1 MQNGDRGFKIRLI
14 AVFKNM
20 LLSACSVCTLLASYC
35 LLFSANASADELRLR
50 ELLDEALK
58 NSPELLASESRVA
71 ASRFRIPQAESL
83 PDPMFMFGYQ
93 NEGWSRYTY
102 GDSLMSQWMFSASQ
116 TFPFPGKLAL
126 KGEMATRD
134 SETLDKSREALRLR
148 LRQRVRE
155 IYYDLFLAYKDIDLL
170 QDKSSLLSSVEDA
183 ALARYSSGMG
193 SQQEVLMAQ
202 TEKYMLLER
211 QEMLKQKIQSLEA
224 MLNTTVGRDVNAPL
238 GRPVEPVY
246 NAYGFSL
253 DDLIKMAYQNSPE
266 IQSKERAVAAAD
278 TKVKLAKK
286 EYYPDFT
293 LTGSVM
299 KKAGPFEDMWSLTAT
314 VNIPLYYRTK
324 QRQAVFEAEASL
336 SEAKHELQAV
346 KLMLSSSIRDNY
358 SMVRT
363 AEKLMDLYKSGLM
376 PKAGQDFEAAISGYT
391 TGKVEAVAV
400 MTSLK
405 SYIEAEILYW
415 GQFVEREKAIARFEA
430 MAGVM
435 DLGGGE
441 GK

>member
-1 MQNGDRGFKIRLI
+1 
-14 AVFKNM
+14 
-20 LLSACSVCTLLASYC
+20 
-35 LLFSANASADELRLR
+35 
-50 ELLDEALK
+50 
-58 NSPELLASESRVA
+58 
-71 ASRFRIPQAESL
+71 
-83 PDPMFMFGYQ
+83 
-93 NEGWSRYTY
+93 
-102 GDSLMSQWMFSASQ
+102 
-116 TFPFPGKLAL
+116 
-126 KGEMATRD
+126 
-134 SETLDKSREALRLR
+134 
-148 LRQRVRE
+148 
-155 IYYDLFLAYKDIDLL
+155 
-170 QDKSSLLSSVEDA
+170 
-183 ALARYSSGMG
+183 
-193 SQQEVLMAQ
+193 MAQ

-224 MLNTTVGRDVNAPL
+224 MLNTTVGRDVNSPL
-238 GRPVEPVY
+238 GRPVEPSSSEYAV
-246 NAYGFSL
+246 NME
-253 DDLIKMAYQNSPE
+253 DLIKMAYEHSPE
-266 IQSKERAVAAAD
+266 IKSRERMVASAEV
-278 TKVKLAKK
+278 KVRMAKK

-299 KKAGPFEDMWSLTAT
+299 KKAGPFEDMWSLTAA

-324 QRQAVFEAEASL
+324 QRQAVYEAEASL
-336 SEAKHELQAV
+336 SEAKNELQAA

-363 AEKLMDLYKSGLM
+363 AGKLMDLYKSGLI